1 MLLYASSCF
10 LFYIGH
16 EIKKP
21 IPLIKILEKENV
33 EFHLVGKGQTY
44 DECFNLADELQVKNI
59 KFLGLKKP
67 DEIPGFISTW
77 DIGLGIFGETEKTQR
92 VIPNKAYEIIAMKKP
107 LITSDTPAIRE
118 LFTDKKDVFLCKA
131 KDEKS
136 LVDAILTLKKN
147 RALRDKIAD
156 NGYKLYKKYCTPEK
170 IGEEILKD
178 CI

>member
-1 MLLYASSCF
+1 M
-10 LFYIGH
+10 
-16 EIKKP
+16 
-21 IPLIKILEKENV
+21 
-33 EFHLVGKGQTY
+33 
-44 DECFNLADELQVKNI
+44 
-59 KFLGLKKP
+59 
-67 DEIPGFISTW
+67 
-77 DIGLGIFGETEKTQR
+77 
-92 VIPNKAYEIIAMKKP
+92 
-107 LITSDTPAIRE
+107 ITSDTPAIRE